1 MMWLSIGYLIRNL
14 VRGAIH
20 PTSEEAGILYPLTP
34 FFINKHY
41 IPNMKVIDYDVSKRI
56 PPINES
62 DIYNKIIISH
72 KVPESSNIFIDFI
85 IIDDDGMF
93 KFRGSLYFRET
104 RKWQNPVIWWD
115 NYNSGKTMMD
125 LLIKEQIEMESRN
138 WTTIHYVI
146 ESHDDLNI
154 IINTCGIDGSFRN
167 ELLNV
172 WNNLPGNQKA

>member
-1 MMWLSIGYLIRNL
+1 
-14 VRGAIH
+14 
-20 PTSEEAGILYPLTP
+20 
-34 FFINKHY
+34 
-41 IPNMKVIDYDVSKRI
+41 MKIIDYDVSKRI

-72 KVPESSNIFIDFI
+72 KVSESSDIFIDFI
-85 IIDDDGMF
+85 IIDVDGMF
-93 KFRGSLYFRET
+93 KFRGGLYFRGI
-104 RKWQNPVIWWD
+104 RKWQNSVIWSD

-125 LLIKEQIEMESRN
+125 LLIKEQIEMKSRN
-138 WTTIHYVI
+138 WTTMHYVI

-154 IINTCGIDGSFRN
+154 IINSCGIDGNFKN